1 MSLFDG
7 RKDRVDSRETMTLVG
22 EEAYFNGLLAVK
34 GSLRVEG
41 IVEGDVTDAVTVE
54 IGKKGRVKGNIAAE
68 SVSVAGIV
76 EGDIIASR
84 NLELLA
90 HGSIRGDIRSP
101 SLRIEEGAIFDGACS
116 MSADDGRRSEKGFEP
131 ESLQSVEDPKQ

>member
-1 MSLFDG
+1 MSIFEG

-41 IVEGDVTDAVTVE
+41 VVEGDVTDAVTVE
-54 IGKKGRVKGNIAAE
+54 IGKKGRVKGNIAGE
-68 SVSVAGIV
+68 SVSVAGTV

-84 NLELLA
+84 SLELLA
-90 HGSIRGDIRSP
+90 GGSIRGNIRSP
-101 SLRIEEGAIFDGACS
+101 SLRIEEGASFDGGCAMGAES
-116 MSADDGRRSEKGFEP
+116 DRRPEKGFGP
-131 ESLQSVEDPKQ
+131 ESLHSVEDTH